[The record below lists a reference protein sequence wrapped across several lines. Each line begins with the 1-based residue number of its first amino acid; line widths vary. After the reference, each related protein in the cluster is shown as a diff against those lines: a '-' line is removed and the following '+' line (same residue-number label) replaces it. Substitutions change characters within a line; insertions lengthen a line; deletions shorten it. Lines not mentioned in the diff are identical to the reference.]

1 LAEISPIKD
10 HSDGEKFELYFG
22 DYEFDEPKYTV
33 KEAKKHNVNYARS
46 LKINVSLVN
55 KETGEIKEDK
65 IFMGEFPWMTPWGTF
80 IINGS
85 ERVVVTQIIRSAGVF
100 FSSTIEKKSGKEI
113 YSGQII
119 PTRGAW
125 IEFELGSKD
134 IWYAKLDRSKKIPL
148 STFIRALGIGSNAD
162 IVALFGESEFM
173 TNTFAKDSTFG
184 QDDGVREL
192 YDKLRPGEK
201 NDC

>member
-1 LAEISPIKD
+1 MAEISPIKD

-85 ERVVVTQIIRSAGVF
+85 ER
-100 FSSTIEKKSGKEI
+100 
-113 YSGQII
+113 
-119 PTRGAW
+119 
-125 IEFELGSKD
+125 
-134 IWYAKLDRSKKIPL
+134 
-148 STFIRALGIGSNAD
+148 
-162 IVALFGESEFM
+162 
-173 TNTFAKDSTFG
+173 
-184 QDDGVREL
+184 
-192 YDKLRPGEK
+192 
-201 NDC
+201 